1 MRKLDEKSQNL
12 LKVVVLGILLYFG
25 FYYIE
30 SVSKAF
36 SNLFLVLQP
45 FIIGGA
51 LAFVISIPM
60 NFFERQFSKLDKN
73 GKHKKLISVMSLLI
87 SWILVFLAF
96 TILITIL
103 VPSIGKVIN
112 TFIIKWP
119 EFVKDIY
126 KMLQK
131 YPITE
136 PYADKFMDTL
146 SGISWNNIKNASL
159 EFLKGRESDVFTK
172 ATDLVS
178 SVSSGVIGVFTMFVF
193 SIFILLSKK
202 MLKINST
209 RILYAITRED
219 RADYINKVFSLSYNT
234 FKDYIFS
241 RLISVVCLSVLTFI
255 GMFVMRIP
263 NAIMISLIVGFSDL
277 IPIFGPIMGTAFS
290 MILIFIESP
299 VKALFFLAYT
309 LIVQQIQEN
318 AIYPAIAGDAIGLPA
333 VWVMAS
339 VTIGGALF
347 GVWGMLISIPVVS
360 VIYTLS
366 HEKVHKTL
374 VEKNIDEDKI
384 IAKTNKTYKIED
396 IETNDETY
404 EKQ

>member
-1 MRKLDEKSQNL
+1 MRKLDERSQNL

-36 SNLFLVLQP
+36 SKLYLVLQP
-45 FIIGGA
+45 FILGGA

-73 GKHKKLISVMSLLI
+73 DKHKKLVSVLSLLI

-103 VPSIGKVIN
+103 VPSIAKVIN
-112 TFIIKWP
+112 TFINKWP
-119 EFVKDIY
+119 EFVEDIY

-131 YPITE
+131 YPITA

-146 SGISWNNIKNASL
+146 SGISWDNIKNASL
-159 EFLKGRESDVFTK
+159 DFLKGREGDVFTK

-178 SVSSGVIGVFTMFVF
+178 SVSSGVIGIFTMFVF
-193 SIFILLSKK
+193 SIFILLSKR

-209 RILYAITRED
+209 RILYAITTEEK
-219 RADYINKVFSLSYNT
+219 ADYINKVFSLSYNT

-241 RLISVVCLSVLTFI
+241 RLIAVVCLSVLTFI
-255 GMFVMRIP
+255 GMFIMRMP

-277 IPIFGPIMGTAFS
+277 IPIFGPIFGTAFS
-290 MILIFIESP
+290 MIFIFIESP
-299 VKALFFLAYT
+299 VKALIFLVYT

-318 AIYPAIAGDAIGLPA
+318 AIYPAIAGNKIGLPA

-366 HEKVHKTL
+366 HEKIHKTL

-384 IAKTNKTYKIED
+384 LDKTDKTYKIED
-396 IETNDETY
+396 IETNDETF
-404 EKQ
+404 EEQ

>member
-36 SNLFLVLQP
+36 SKLYLVLQP
-45 FIIGGA
+45 FILGGA

-60 NFFERQFSKLDKN
+60 NFFERQLSKLDKN
-73 GKHKKLISVMSLLI
+73 DKHKKLITVSALLI
-87 SWILVFLAF
+87 SWIIVFLAF

-103 VPSIGKVIN
+103 VPSIAKIIN
-112 TFIIKWP
+112 TFIKRWP
-119 EFVKDIY
+119 EFVDGIY
-126 KMLQK
+126 NMLKK

-136 PYADKFMDTL
+136 PYADKFMDSL
-146 SGISWNNIKNASL
+146 SGISWDNIKEASL
-159 EFLKGRESDVFTK
+159 DFLKGREGDVFTK
-172 ATDLVS
+172 ATDIVS

-193 SIFILLSKK
+193 SIFILLSKR

-209 RILYAITRED
+209 RILYAITSEE

-241 RLISVVCLSVLTFI
+241 RLISVICLSALTFI
-255 GMFVMRIP
+255 GMFIMRIP
-263 NAIMISLIVGFSDL
+263 NAVMISLIIGFSDL
-277 IPIFGPIMGTAFS
+277 IPIFGPIFGTAFS
-290 MILIFIESP
+290 MIFIFIESP
-299 VKALFFLAYT
+299 VKALIFLVYT
-309 LIVQQIQEN
+309 LIIQQIQEN
-318 AIYPAIAGDAIGLPA
+318 AIYPAIAGNKIGLPA

-366 HEKVHKTL
+366 HEKIHKTL
-374 VEKNIDEDKI
+374 VEKNIDEEKI
-384 IAKTNKTYKIED
+384 YAKTDKTYKIED
-396 IETNDETY
+396 IETNDATFE
-404 EKQ
+404 EQ

>member
-1 MRKLDEKSQNL
+1 MRKLDERSQNL

-36 SNLFLVLQP
+36 SKLYLVLQP
-45 FIIGGA
+45 FILGGA

-60 NFFERQFSKLDKN
+60 NFFERQFSNLDKN
-73 GKHKKLISVMSLLI
+73 DKHKKLVSVLSLLI

-103 VPSIGKVIN
+103 VPSIAKVIN
-112 TFIIKWP
+112 TFINKWP
-119 EFVKDIY
+119 EFVEDIY

-131 YPITE
+131 YPITA

-146 SGISWNNIKNASL
+146 SGISWDNIKNASL
-159 EFLKGRESDVFTK
+159 DFLKGREGDVFTK

-178 SVSSGVIGVFTMFVF
+178 SVSSGVIGIFTMFVF
-193 SIFILLSKK
+193 SIFILLSKR

-209 RILYAITRED
+209 RILYAITTEEK
-219 RADYINKVFSLSYNT
+219 ADYINKVFSLSYNT

-241 RLISVVCLSVLTFI
+241 RLIAVVCLSVLTFI
-255 GMFVMRIP
+255 GMFIMRIP

-277 IPIFGPIMGTAFS
+277 IPIFGPIFGTAFS
-290 MILIFIESP
+290 MIFIFIESP
-299 VKALFFLAYT
+299 VKALIFLVYT

-318 AIYPAIAGDAIGLPA
+318 AIYPAIAGNKIGLPA

-366 HEKVHKTL
+366 HEKIHKTL

-384 IAKTNKTYKIED
+384 LDKTDKTYKIED
-396 IETNDETY
+396 IETNDETF
-404 EKQ
+404 EEQ

>member
-87 SWILVFLAF
+87 SWVLVFLAF

-136 PYADKFMDTL
+136 LYADKFMDTL
-146 SGISWNNIKNASL
+146 SGISWNNIKNARL
-159 EFLKGRESDVFTK
+159 EFLKGRERDVFTK
-172 ATDLVS
+172 ATNLVS

-209 RILYAITRED
+209 RILYAITTEE

-277 IPIFGPIMGTAFS
+277 IPIFGPIFGTAFS
-290 MILIFIESP
+290 MIFIFIESP
-299 VKALFFLAYT
+299 IKALIFLVYT

-318 AIYPAIAGDAIGLPA
+318 AIYPAIAGNKIGLPA

-366 HEKVHKTL
+366 HEKIHKTL
-374 VEKNIDEDKI
+374 VEKNIDKDI
-384 IAKTNKTYKIED
+384 ILVKTVKTYKIED
-396 IETNDETY
+396 IETNDETF
-404 EKQ
+404 EQQ

>member
-36 SNLFLVLQP
+36 SKLYLVLQP
-45 FIIGGA
+45 FILGGA
-51 LAFVISIPM
+51 LAFIISIPM
-60 NFFERQFSKLDKN
+60 NFFERLFSKLDKN
-73 GKHKKLISVMSLLI
+73 DKHKKLITVLAILI
-87 SWILVFLAF
+87 SWIIVFLAF

-103 VPSIGKVIN
+103 VPSIAKVVN
-112 TFIIKWP
+112 TFINKWP
-119 EFVKDIY
+119 EFVDDIY

-146 SGISWNNIKNASL
+146 SGISWDNIKDASL
-159 EFLKGRESDVFTK
+159 DFLKGNEGDVLSK
-172 ATDLVS
+172 ATSLVS

-193 SIFILLSKK
+193 SIFILLSKR

-209 RILYAITRED
+209 RILYAVMSEE

-241 RLISVVCLSVLTFI
+241 RLISVICLSVLTFI

-263 NAIMISLIVGFSDL
+263 NAVMISLIVGFSDL
-277 IPIFGPIMGTAFS
+277 IPIFGPIVGTAFS

-299 VKALFFLAYT
+299 FKALVFLIYN
-309 LIVQQIQEN
+309 LVIQQIQEN
-318 AIYPAIAGDAIGLPA
+318 AIYPAIAGNKIGLPA

-339 VTIGGALF
+339 VTIGGSLF
-347 GVWGMLISIPVVS
+347 GVWGMLVSIPVVS
-360 VIYTLS
+360 VIYSLS
-366 HEKVHKTL
+366 HEKIHHML
-374 VEKNIDEDKI
+374 EEKGFDEEKLLAKGDKI
-384 IAKTNKTYKIED
+384 YKIED
-396 IETNDETY
+396 IETNDEAY
-404 EKQ
+404 EE

>member
-36 SNLFLVLQP
+36 SKLYLVLQP
-45 FIIGGA
+45 FILGGA
-51 LAFVISIPM
+51 LAFIISIPM

-73 GKHKKLISVMSLLI
+73 DKHKKLITVLALLI
-87 SWILVFLAF
+87 SWIIVFLAF

-103 VPSIGKVIN
+103 VPSIAKVVN
-112 TFIIKWP
+112 TFINKWP
-119 EFVKDIY
+119 EFVDDIY

-146 SGISWNNIKNASL
+146 SGISWDNIKDASL
-159 EFLKGRESDVFTK
+159 DFLKGNEGDVLSK
-172 ATDLVS
+172 ATSLVS

-193 SIFILLSKK
+193 SIFILLSKR

-209 RILYAITRED
+209 RILYAVMSEE

-241 RLISVVCLSVLTFI
+241 RLISVICLSVLTFI

-263 NAIMISLIVGFSDL
+263 NAVMISLIVGFSDL
-277 IPIFGPIMGTAFS
+277 IPIFGPIVGTAFS

-299 VKALFFLAYT
+299 FKALVFLIYN
-309 LIVQQIQEN
+309 LVIQQIQEN
-318 AIYPAIAGDAIGLPA
+318 AIYPAIAGNKIGLPA

-339 VTIGGALF
+339 VTIGGSLF
-347 GVWGMLISIPVVS
+347 GVWGMLVSIPVVS
-360 VIYTLS
+360 VIYSLS
-366 HEKVHKTL
+366 HEKIHHML
-374 VEKNIDEDKI
+374 EEKGFDEEKLLAKGDKI
-384 IAKTNKTYKIED
+384 YKIED
-396 IETNDETY
+396 IETNDEAY
-404 EKQ
+404 EE

>member
-119 EFVKDIY
+119 EFVEDIY

-209 RILYAITRED
+209 RILYAITTED

>member
-1 MRKLDEKSQNL
+1 MRKLDERSQNL

-36 SNLFLVLQP
+36 SKLYLVLQP
-45 FIIGGA
+45 FILGGA

-73 GKHKKLISVMSLLI
+73 DKHKKLVSVVSLLI

-103 VPSIGKVIN
+103 VPSIAKVIN
-112 TFIIKWP
+112 TFINKWP
-119 EFVKDIY
+119 EFVEDIY

-131 YPITE
+131 YPITA

-146 SGISWNNIKNASL
+146 SGISWDNIKNASL
-159 EFLKGRESDVFTK
+159 DFLKGRESDVFTK

-209 RILYAITRED
+209 RILYAITTED

>member
-73 GKHKKLISVMSLLI
+73 GKHKKLISVMCLLI

-119 EFVKDIY
+119 EFVEDIY

-209 RILYAITRED
+209 RILYAITTEE

>member
-36 SNLFLVLQP
+36 SKLYIVLQP
-45 FIIGGA
+45 FILGGA

-73 GKHKKLISVMSLLI
+73 GKHKKLISVLALLI
-87 SWILVFLAF
+87 SWIIVFLAF

-103 VPSIGKVIN
+103 VPSIAKVVN
-112 TFIIKWP
+112 TFINKWP
-119 EFVKDIY
+119 EFVDDIY

-146 SGISWNNIKNASL
+146 SGISWENIKTASL
-159 EFLKGRESDVFTK
+159 DFLKGREGDVFSK
-172 ATDLVS
+172 ATDIVS

-193 SIFILLSKK
+193 SIFILLSKR
-202 MLKINST
+202 MLKINSN
-209 RILYAITRED
+209 RILYAITSEE

-241 RLISVVCLSVLTFI
+241 RLIAVVCLSVLTFI

-263 NAIMISLIVGFSDL
+263 NAVMISLIVGFSDL
-277 IPIFGPIMGTAFS
+277 IPIFGPIFGTAFS

-299 VKALFFLAYT
+299 VKALIFLAYT

-374 VEKNIDEDKI
+374 VEKNIDEEKI
-384 IAKTNKTYKIED
+384 LAKTNKTYKIED
-396 IETNDETY
+396 IETNDETF
-404 EKQ
+404 EEQ

>member
-87 SWILVFLAF
+87 SWVLVFLAF

-209 RILYAITRED
+209 RILYAITTED

>member
-1 MRKLDEKSQNL
+1 MRKLDERSQNL

-36 SNLFLVLQP
+36 SKLYLVLQP
-45 FIIGGA
+45 FILGGA

-60 NFFERQFSKLDKN
+60 NFFERQFSNLDKN
-73 GKHKKLISVMSLLI
+73 DKHKKLVSVLSLLI

-103 VPSIGKVIN
+103 VPSIAKVIN
-112 TFIIKWP
+112 TFINKWP
-119 EFVKDIY
+119 EFVEDIY

-131 YPITE
+131 YPITA

-146 SGISWNNIKNASL
+146 SGISWDNIKNASL
-159 EFLKGRESDVFTK
+159 DFLKGREGDVFTK

-178 SVSSGVIGVFTMFVF
+178 SVSSGVIGIFTMFVF
-193 SIFILLSKK
+193 SIFILLSKR

-209 RILYAITRED
+209 RILYAITTEE

-241 RLISVVCLSVLTFI
+241 RLIAVVCLSVLTFI
-255 GMFVMRIP
+255 GMFIMRIP

-277 IPIFGPIMGTAFS
+277 IPIFGPIFGTAFS
-290 MILIFIESP
+290 MIFIFIESP
-299 VKALFFLAYT
+299 VKALIFLVYT

-318 AIYPAIAGDAIGLPA
+318 AIYPAIAGNKIGLPA

-366 HEKVHKTL
+366 HEKIHKTL

-384 IAKTNKTYKIED
+384 LDKTDKTYKIED
-396 IETNDETY
+396 IETNDETF
-404 EKQ
+404 EEQ

>member
-73 GKHKKLISVMSLLI
+73 SKHKKLISVMSLLI

-119 EFVKDIY
+119 EFVEDIY

-209 RILYAITRED
+209 RILYAITTEE

>member
-60 NFFERQFSKLDKN
+60 NFFERQFSKLDIN

-119 EFVKDIY
+119 EFVEDIY

-209 RILYAITRED
+209 RILYAITTEE

>member
-30 SVSKAF
+30 SVSNAF
-36 SNLFLVLQP
+36 SKLYVVLQP
-45 FIIGGA
+45 FILGGA

-60 NFFERQFSKLDKN
+60 NFFERKLSKLDKSD
-73 GKHKKLISVMSLLI
+73 KHKKLITVLSLLI
-87 SWILVFLAF
+87 SWILVFASF

-112 TFIIKWP
+112 TFIIRWP
-119 EFVKDIY
+119 EFVDDIH

-136 PYADKFMDTL
+136 PYADKFMDAM
-146 SGISWNNIKNASL
+146 SSISWNNIKNASL
-159 EFLKGRESDVFTK
+159 DFLKGREGDVFSK
-172 ATDLVS
+172 ATNIVS

-193 SIFILLSKK
+193 SIFILLSKR

-209 RILYAITRED
+209 RILYAITNED

-241 RLISVVCLSVLTFI
+241 RLISVICLSALTFI

-277 IPIFGPIMGTAFS
+277 IPIFGPIFGTAFS

-299 VKALFFLAYT
+299 IKALVFLVYT

-318 AIYPAIAGDAIGLPA
+318 AIYPAIAGNKIGLPA

-366 HEKVHKTL
+366 HEKIHKTL
-374 VEKNIDEDKI
+374 VEKNIDEEKI
-384 IAKTNKTYKIED
+384 YTKTNKTYKIED
-396 IETNDETY
+396 IETNDETF
-404 EKQ
+404 EEQ

>member
-1 MRKLDEKSQNL
+1 MRKLDERSQNL

-36 SNLFLVLQP
+36 SKLYLVLQP
-45 FIIGGA
+45 FILGGA

-73 GKHKKLISVMSLLI
+73 DKHKKLVSVLSLLI

-103 VPSIGKVIN
+103 VPSIAKVIN
-112 TFIIKWP
+112 TFINKWP
-119 EFVKDIY
+119 EFVEDIY

-131 YPITE
+131 YPITA
-136 PYADKFMDTL
+136 PYADKFMDIL
-146 SGISWNNIKNASL
+146 SGISWDNIKNASL
-159 EFLKGRESDVFTK
+159 DFLKGREGDVFTK

-178 SVSSGVIGVFTMFVF
+178 SVSSGVIGIFTMFVF
-193 SIFILLSKK
+193 SIFILLSKR

-209 RILYAITRED
+209 RILYAITTEE

-241 RLISVVCLSVLTFI
+241 RLIAVVCLSVLTFI
-255 GMFVMRIP
+255 GMFIMRMP

-277 IPIFGPIMGTAFS
+277 IPIFGPIFGTAFS
-290 MILIFIESP
+290 MIFIFIESP
-299 VKALFFLAYT
+299 VKALIFLVYT

-318 AIYPAIAGDAIGLPA
+318 AIYPAIAGNKIGLPA

-366 HEKVHKTL
+366 HEKIHKTL

-384 IAKTNKTYKIED
+384 LDKTDKTYKIED
-396 IETNDETY
+396 IETNDETF
-404 EKQ
+404 EEQ

>member
-12 LKVVVLGILLYFG
+12 LKVVILGILLYFG

-36 SNLFLVLQP
+36 SKLYLVLQP
-45 FIIGGA
+45 FILGGA

-60 NFFERQFSKLDKN
+60 NFFERKLSKLDKN
-73 GKHKKLISVMSLLI
+73 GKHKKLITVLALLI

-96 TILITIL
+96 TLLITIL

-112 TFIIKWP
+112 TFIKRWP
-119 EFVKDIY
+119 EFVDGIY
-126 KMLQK
+126 NMLKK

-136 PYADKFMDTL
+136 PYADKFMNTL
-146 SGISWNNIKNASL
+146 SGISWDNIKNAGL
-159 EFLKGRESDVFTK
+159 DFLQGRERDVFSK
-172 ATDLVS
+172 ATNIVS
-178 SVSSGVIGVFTMFVF
+178 YVSSGVIGVFTMFVF
-193 SIFILLSKK
+193 SIFILLSKR

-209 RILYAITRED
+209 RILYAITSEE
-219 RADYINKVFSLSYNT
+219 RADYINKVCSLSYNT

-241 RLISVVCLSVLTFI
+241 RLISVVCLSALTFI
-255 GMFVMRIP
+255 GMFIMRIP
-263 NAIMISLIVGFSDL
+263 NAVMISLIVGFSDL
-277 IPIFGPIMGTAFS
+277 IPIFGPIFGTVFS
-290 MILIFIESP
+290 MIFIFIESP
-299 VKALFFLAYT
+299 IKALIFLVYT

-318 AIYPAIAGDAIGLPA
+318 AIYPAIAGDTIGLPA

-366 HEKVHKTL
+366 HEKIHKTL
-374 VEKNIDEDKI
+374 VKKNIDEEKI
-384 IAKTNKTYKIED
+384 YAKTDKTYKIED
-396 IETNDETY
+396 IETNDETF
-404 EKQ
+404 EE

>member
-30 SVSKAF
+30 SVSRAF
-36 SNLFLVLQP
+36 SKFYLVLQS
-45 FIIGGA
+45 FILGGA

-60 NFFERQFSKLDKN
+60 NFFEMKLSKLDKN
-73 GKHKKLISVMSLLI
+73 GKHKKLITVLALLI

-96 TILITIL
+96 TLLITIL

-112 TFIIKWP
+112 TFIKRWP
-119 EFVKDIY
+119 EFVDGIY
-126 KMLQK
+126 NMLKK

-136 PYADKFMDTL
+136 PYADKFMNTL
-146 SGISWNNIKNASL
+146 SGISWDNIKNAGL
-159 EFLKGRESDVFTK
+159 DFLQGRERDVFSK
-172 ATDLVS
+172 ARNIVS
-178 SVSSGVIGVFTMFVF
+178 YVSSGVIGVFTMFVF
-193 SIFILLSKK
+193 SIFILLSKR

-209 RILYAITRED
+209 RILYAITNEE

-241 RLISVVCLSVLTFI
+241 RLISVVCLSALTFI
-255 GMFVMRIP
+255 GMFIMRIP
-263 NAIMISLIVGFSDL
+263 NAVMISLIVGFSDL
-277 IPIFGPIMGTAFS
+277 IPIFGPIFGTVFS
-290 MILIFIESP
+290 MIFIFIESP
-299 VKALFFLAYT
+299 IKALIFLVYT

-318 AIYPAIAGDAIGLPA
+318 AIYPAIAGDTIGLPA

-366 HEKVHKTL
+366 HEKIHKTL
-374 VEKNIDEDKI
+374 VKKNIYEEKI
-384 IAKTNKTYKIED
+384 YAKTDKTYKIED
-396 IETNDETY
+396 IETNDETF
-404 EKQ
+404 EE

>member
-119 EFVKDIY
+119 EFVEDIY

-146 SGISWNNIKNASL
+146 SAISWNNIKNASL

-209 RILYAITRED
+209 RILYAITTEE

>member
-136 PYADKFMDTL
+136 LYADKFMDSL

-209 RILYAITRED
+209 RILYAITTED

>member
-73 GKHKKLISVMSLLI
+73 SKHKKLISVMSLLI

-209 RILYAITRED
+209 RILYAITTED